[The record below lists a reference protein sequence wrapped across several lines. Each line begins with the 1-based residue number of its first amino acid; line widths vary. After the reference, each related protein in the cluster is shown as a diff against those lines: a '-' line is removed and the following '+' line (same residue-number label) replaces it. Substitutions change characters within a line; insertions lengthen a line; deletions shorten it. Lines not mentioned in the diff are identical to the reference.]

1 MKKII
6 TVLFLLP
13 LFAIAQKDFQI
24 TGTITGLAEGAT
36 VQLINSND
44 NAQLAAAKVQNNTFV
59 LTGKIEEPS
68 LTILNLGANQQAYIF
83 LDNSK
88 VTVTGSAA
96 AVRELKITGSASHDD
111 FASFEKTF
119 NPLVVNL
126 NAKVQAVNNAQ
137 GDPANTPV
145 AMKEYEE
152 AKNKIQEAVNNYLQ
166 KRPASYVSPWL
177 LLITAEMT
185 DDILLMEKRFNALDK
200 TVKESTLGKAVA
212 QRIADSK
219 QKIEDEK
226 IVAIGANAIDF
237 TQPDV
242 HGKPVSLSSYRGKY
256 VLVDF
261 WASWCRPC
269 REENPN
275 VVMAYNKFKEK
286 NFEIL
291 GVSLDRPG
299 QKESWLKAIQQ
310 DNLTWTQVS
319 DLQFW
324 NNAVARLYR
333 VQGIPQNFLI
343 DPNGKIIAKNL
354 RGPMLESKLCEL
366 LGCN

>member
-1 MKKII
+1 MKKFLIA
-6 TVLFLLP
+6 LLLLP
-13 LFAIAQKDFQI
+13 VFAVAQKGFQI
-24 TGTITGLAEGAT
+24 TGTITGLTEGAT

-44 NAQLAAAKVQNNTFV
+44 NAQLASAKVLKKKFV
-59 LTGKIEEPS
+59 LKGTMKEPS

-88 VTVTGSAA
+88 VTVSGSAA
-96 AVRELKITGSASHDD
+96 AVRELKIAGSASHDD
-111 FASFEKTF
+111 FASFESTF

-126 NAKVQAVNNAQ
+126 NTKVQAVNTAQ
-137 GDPANTPV
+137 GDPVKTPV
-145 AMKEYEE
+145 AMKKYDE
-152 AKNKIQEAVNNYLQ
+152 AKNKIQEAINNYLQ
-166 KRPASYVSPWL
+166 KRPGSYVSPWL
-177 LLITAEMT
+177 LLITAEMA

-200 TVKESTLGKAVA
+200 TVKESTLGKIVA
-212 QRIADSK
+212 QKIADG
-219 QKIEDEK
+219 KIG
-226 IVAIGANAIDF
+226 AIGSEAIEF

-242 HGKPVSLSSYRGKY
+242 DGKPVSLSSYRGKY

-275 VVMAYNKFKEK
+275 VVMTYNKFKQK
-286 NFEIL
+286 NFEVL

-310 DNLTWTQVS
+310 DNLTWTHVS

-333 VQGIPQNFLI
+333 IQSIPQNFLI
-343 DPNGKIIAKNL
+343 DPGGKIVAKNL
-354 RGPMLESKLCEL
+354 RGPLLESKLCEL

>member
-1 MKKII
+1 MKRILTI
-6 TVLFLLP
+6 LLLVP
-13 LFAIAQKDFQI
+13 FVAMAQKGFQI
-24 TGTITGLAEGAT
+24 TGTITGLTEGAT
-36 VQLINSND
+36 VQLTNSND
-44 NAQLAAAKVQNNTFV
+44 NAQLATAKVQKNKFV
-59 LTGKIEEPS
+59 LKGTMKEPS

-88 VTVTGSAA
+88 VTVSGSAA
-96 AVRELKITGSASHDD
+96 ATRELKITGSASHDD
-111 FASFEKTF
+111 FASFETTF
-119 NPLVVNL
+119 NPLVAGL

-137 GDPANTPV
+137 GDPVKAPA
-145 AMKEYEE
+145 AMKDYED
-152 AKNKIQEAVNNYLQ
+152 AKNKIQEAINSYLQ
-166 KRPASYVSPWL
+166 KRPASYVSTWL
-177 LLITAEMT
+177 LLITAEMA
-185 DDILLMEKRFNALDK
+185 DDILLMEKRFNTLDK
-200 TVKESTLGKAVA
+200 KVRESTVG
-212 QRIADSK
+212 
-219 QKIEDEK
+219 K
-226 IVAIGANAIDF
+226 IVAQKIADGKVGAIGSEAIEF

-242 HGKPVSLSSYRGKY
+242 DGKPVSLSSYRGKY

-275 VVMAYNKFKEK
+275 VVITYNKFKKK
-286 NFEIL
+286 NFEVL

-310 DNLTWTQVS
+310 DNLTWTHVS

-324 NNAVARLYR
+324 NNAVAQLYHI
-333 VQGIPQNFLI
+333 QSIPQNFLI
-343 DPNGKIIAKNL
+343 DPNGKIVAKNL

>member
-1 MKKII
+1 MKKVI

-13 LFAIAQKDFQI
+13 LFAIAQKKFQI
-24 TGTITGLAEGAT
+24 TGTITGLTDGAT
-36 VQLINSND
+36 IQLINSND

-88 VTVTGSAA
+88 VTVNGSAA
-96 AVRELKITGSASHDD
+96 AIRELKIAGSASHDD
-111 FASFEKTF
+111 FTSFENTF
-119 NPLVVNL
+119 NPLVANL

-137 GDPANTPV
+137 GNPAQSPA
-145 AMKEYEE
+145 AMKDYED
-152 AKNKIQEAVNNYLQ
+152 AKNKIQEAINNYLQ

-177 LLITAEMT
+177 LLITAEMA
-185 DDILLMEKRFNALDK
+185 DDIVLMEKRFNALDK
-200 TVKESTLGKAVA
+200 TVRESNMG
-212 QRIADSK
+212 
-219 QKIEDEK
+219 K
-226 IVAIGANAIDF
+226 IVAQKIADDKVGAIGSEAIDF

-242 HGKPVSLSSYRGKY
+242 DGKPVSLSSYRGKY

-275 VVMAYNKFKEK
+275 VVMAYNKFKKK

-299 QKESWLKAIQQ
+299 QKESWLKAIKQ

-324 NNAVARLYR
+324 NNAVARLYK

-343 DPNGKIIAKNL
+343 DPDGKIVAKNL

>member
-1 MKKII
+1 MKRIVI
-6 TVLFLLP
+6 ALLLMP
-13 LFAIAQKDFQI
+13 LFAVAQKSFQI
-24 TGTITGLAEGAT
+24 TGNVTGLTEGST

-44 NAQLAAAKVQNNTFV
+44 NAQLAAAKVQNNIFV
-59 LTGKIEEPS
+59 LTGKMEEPS
-68 LTILNLGANQQAYIF
+68 LAILNLGANQQAYIF

-88 VTVTGSAA
+88 VTVDGSAA

-111 FASFEKTF
+111 FASFETTF
-119 NPLVVNL
+119 NPLVLNL
-126 NAKVQAVNNAQ
+126 NAKVQAVNGAQ
-137 GDPANTPV
+137 GDPALTTA
-145 AMKEYEE
+145 AMKDYEE

-185 DDILLMEKRFNALDK
+185 DDILLMEKRFNSLDK
-200 TVKESTLGKAVA
+200 TIRESNMGKMVA
-212 QRIADSK
+212 QRIADG
-219 QKIEDEK
+219 KIG
-226 IVAIGANAIDF
+226 AIGSDAIEF
-237 TQPDV
+237 TQPDID
-242 HGKPVSLSSYRGKY
+242 GKPVSLSSYRGKY

-269 REENPN
+269 RDENPN
-275 VVMAYNKFKEK
+275 VVIAYNKFKKK

-299 QKESWLKAIQQ
+299 QKESWLKAIKQ
-310 DNLTWTQVS
+310 DNLTWTNVS

-324 NNAVARLYR
+324 NNAVARLYK

-343 DPNGKIIAKNL
+343 DPNGKIVAKNL

>member
-1 MKKII
+1 MKRIVI
-6 TVLFLLP
+6 ALLLMP
-13 LFAIAQKDFQI
+13 FFAIAQNGFQI
-24 TGTITGLAEGAT
+24 TGNVTGLTEGAT

-44 NAQLAAAKVQNNTFV
+44 NAQLAAAKVLNNKFV
-59 LTGKIEEPS
+59 LTGKIQEPS
-68 LTILNLGANQQAYIF
+68 LAILNLGVNQQAYIF

-88 VTVTGSAA
+88 VTVNGNAA
-96 AVRELKITGSASHDD
+96 AIRELKITGSASHDD
-111 FASFEKTF
+111 FASFETTF
-119 NPLVVNL
+119 NPLVLNL
-126 NAKVQAVNNAQ
+126 NAKVQAVNVAQ
-137 GDPANTPV
+137 GDAVKTLA
-145 AMKEYEE
+145 AMKGYED
-152 AKNKIQEAVNNYLQ
+152 AKNEIQEAVNNYLQ

-177 LLITAEMT
+177 LLITSEMT
-185 DDILLMEKRFNALDK
+185 DDILLMEKRFNSLDK
-200 TVKESTLGKAVA
+200 TIRESNMGKMVA
-212 QRIADSK
+212 QKIADG
-219 QKIEDEK
+219 KIG
-226 IVAIGANAIDF
+226 AIGSDAIEF

-242 HGKPVSLSSYRGKY
+242 DGKPVSLSSFRGKY

-261 WASWCRPC
+261 WASWCKPC
-269 REENPN
+269 RDENPN
-275 VVMAYNKFKEK
+275 VVMAYNKFKKK

-299 QKESWLKAIQQ
+299 QKESWLKAIKQ
-310 DNLTWTQVS
+310 DNLTWTNVS

-343 DPNGKIIAKNL
+343 DPNGKIVAKNL